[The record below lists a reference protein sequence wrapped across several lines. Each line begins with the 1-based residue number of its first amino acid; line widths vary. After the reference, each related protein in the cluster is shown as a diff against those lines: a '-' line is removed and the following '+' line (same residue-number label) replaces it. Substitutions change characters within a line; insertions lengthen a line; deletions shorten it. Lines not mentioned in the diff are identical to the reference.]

1 MNSRPPATT
10 RPNEG
15 PSAGPSTDPGAR
27 DTFLMPPPP
36 RPGATQI
43 PAAAAPSFP
52 GGRDILIG
60 SAAGAMDFGHPPTD
74 PLGRDEY
81 LGQYRSP
88 PVLGTLHG
96 APDVDFQPRPALLT
110 EPLPGGHIPNARTTL
125 PRHRRETTF
134 PGNNPTMPEGAVGYV
149 GRDEAVRWGH
159 LGGPSMY
166 PAEAMGPEEMA
177 MREAD
182 PRYSPPGSFPDI
194 RTAYRGLP
202 SSEIDRRGG
211 VLGLED
217 LM

>member
-1 MNSRPPATT
+1 MNSGPPATT
-10 RPNEG
+10 RPHEG
-15 PSAGPSTDPGAR
+15 PPASPSMDPEAR
-27 DTFLMPPPP
+27 DSLLMPPPP
-36 RPGATQI
+36 KPGASQI

-52 GGRDILIG
+52 GGRDVIID
-60 SAAGAMDFGHPPTD
+60 SAAGAIDLGHPPSD
-74 PLGRDEY
+74 PLYHDEY
-81 LGQYRSP
+81 LGQYRSRP
-88 PVLGTLHG
+88 TIGTLHG

-110 EPLPGGHIPNARTTL
+110 EPLPGGHVPNARTTL
-125 PRHRRETTF
+125 PRHRRERTF
-134 PGNNPTMPEGAVGYV
+134 PGHNPTMPEGAVGYV

-166 PAEAMGPEEMA
+166 PAEAIGPEEMA

-202 SSEIDRRGG
+202 PSEIDRRGG
-211 VLGLED
+211 LLDLED